1 MTEPNENRA
10 SEPGLSH
17 GQRLDALA
25 LRYREPLVRYFI
37 RKGISRDLAEDCA
50 HEVFVR
56 LTRTNQETVRNV
68 EAYLFTVASNVII
81 TFARKAKSRLQA
93 LHDPIEDF
101 PLLSADAQPDRV
113 LEGREALDRLA
124 AALGELS
131 ADTREMFLLNRE
143 DGLTYTQIATRY
155 TVSVKVV
162 ERHIVRALTHLRMRL
177 FAND

>member
-1 MTEPNENRA
+1 MTEPNEKPANEA
-10 SEPGLSH
+10 SLSH
-17 GQRLDALA
+17 AQKLEALA

-37 RKGISRDLAEDCA
+37 RKGIARDLAEDCT

-56 LTRTNQETVRNV
+56 LTRTNQETLRNA

-81 TFARKAKSRLQA
+81 TFARKAKSRRQK

-101 PLLSADAQPDRV
+101 PLLSAGTQPDRV
-113 LEGREALDRLA
+113 LEGREALHRLA
-124 AALGELS
+124 TALGELP

-143 DGLTYTQIATRY
+143 DGLTYTQIAARY

-162 ERHIVRALTHLRMRL
+162 ERHIVRALSHLRTRL
-177 FAND
+177 FVHD